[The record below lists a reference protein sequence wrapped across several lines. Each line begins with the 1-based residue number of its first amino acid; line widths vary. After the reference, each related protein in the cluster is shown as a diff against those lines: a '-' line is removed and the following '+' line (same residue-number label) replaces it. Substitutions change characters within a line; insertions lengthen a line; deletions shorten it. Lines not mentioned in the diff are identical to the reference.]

1 MTRDMTKG
9 NIVSHILLYS
19 LPMLAGN
26 LLTQLYNVA
35 DCVIVGSINGKE
47 ALAAIGAAGPVMNIL
62 LFFIIGISM
71 GSSILMSNH
80 YGAGRLDHLKEQ
92 LFTSLL
98 GSMIFTVIMG
108 IATFIFCPIFLRW
121 IKTPEQV
128 IPQAAAYLK
137 IIMSG
142 LLFSCICQILSA
154 GFRAVGNS
162 RLPFYALL
170 ISTFINIG
178 LDVLLVGL
186 FKMGVMGA
194 AAATVVSQ
202 AVSAFICIIYI
213 YWKEPVL
220 RFTRKDLKMDAALFK
235 VTLQFS
241 SVPAIQ
247 QTILYGGRILVQ
259 AVVNSLGVDAVAAF
273 NVTSIIDNYVLEP
286 GNSLAA
292 SLTVFTA
299 QNNGAGKTERIR
311 TGLFITL
318 LTGSVISILTALLV
332 YHNCGMLIRL
342 FLPQND
348 LSVAKLGCQY
358 LKVISF
364 GYILTTFC
372 NSFQGLFRGLGLL
385 KITLIATIIQ
395 IPIRI
400 AVSWLLAGTL
410 GISGVS
416 VGMIAGWI
424 FMIAYEGFM
433 IKSSRNCRK
442 HAAAYLS
449 V

>member
-9 NIVSHILLYS
+9 DIGSHILLCS

-35 DCVIVGSINGKE
+35 DCAIVGSINGKE

-80 YGAGRLDHLKEQ
+80 YGAGRLDDLKQQ
-92 LFTSLL
+92 LLTSLL
-98 GSMIFTVIMG
+98 GSMLFTIIIG
-108 IATFIFCPIFLRW
+108 IISFILCPIFLIW
-121 IKTPEQV
+121 IKTPAQV
-128 IPQAAAYLK
+128 IPQAASYLK
-137 IIMSG
+137 IIISG
-142 LLFSCICQILSA
+142 LIFSCIYQILSA
-154 GFRAVGNS
+154 GFRAMGNS

-170 ISTFINIG
+170 VSTFINIG
-178 LDVLLVGL
+178 LDFLLVGL
-186 FKMGVMGA
+186 FKMGVKGA

-202 AVSAFICIIYI
+202 AMSALICIIYLN
-213 YWKEPVL
+213 WNVPAL
-220 RFTRKDLKMDAALFK
+220 RFTWKELKMDAALFK

-259 AVVNSLGVDAVAAF
+259 SIVNALGVDAVAAF

-286 GNSLAA
+286 GNSLAT

-299 QNNGAGKTERIR
+299 QNDGAGKKERIR

-318 LTGSVISILTALLV
+318 AAGSVISILTALLV
-332 YHNCGMLIRL
+332 YQNCEVLIRL
-342 FLPQND
+342 FLPQKD
-348 LSVAKLGCQY
+348 LSVTKLGCQY

-400 AVSWLLAGTL
+400 GVSWILAGRV
-410 GISGVS
+410 GISGIS

-424 FMIAYEGFM
+424 FMIAYEGLMLKAFH
-433 IKSSRNCRK
+433 INLQPIRSD
-442 HAAAYLS
+442 
-449 V
+449 

>member
-1 MTRDMTKG
+1 MNRDMTKG

-35 DCVIVGSINGKE
+35 DCAIVGVINGKE
-47 ALAAIGAAGPVMNIL
+47 ALAAIGAAGPIMNIL

-80 YGAGRLDHLKEQ
+80 YGAGRFDQ
-92 LFTSLL
+92 LRQQLLTSLL
-98 GSMIFTVIMG
+98 GSMIFIIIIG
-108 IATFIFCPIFLRW
+108 ITTFNFCPLFLRW
-121 IKTPEQV
+121 IKTPVQV

-137 IIMSG
+137 IIMFG
-142 LLFSCICQILSA
+142 LLFSGIYQILSA

-162 RLPFYALL
+162 RLPFCALL
-170 ISTFINIG
+170 ISTIVNIG
-178 LDVLLVGL
+178 LDFLLVGL
-186 FKMGVMGA
+186 FKMGVKGA

-202 AVSAFICIIYI
+202 AVSALICIVYL
-213 YWKEPVL
+213 YRKAPVL
-220 RFTRKDLKMDAALFK
+220 HFTLKELRLDVSLFK
-235 VTLQFS
+235 ATLQFS

-259 AVVNSLGVDAVAAF
+259 TIVNALGVDAVAAF

-299 QNNGAGKTERIR
+299 QNDGAGKKDRIR

-318 LTGSVISILTALLV
+318 VTGSVISIVTALLV
-332 YHNCGMLIRL
+332 YQNSEMLINL
-342 FLPQND
+342 FLPQKD
-348 LSVAKLGCQY
+348 LSVTRIGCQY

-400 AVSWLLAGTL
+400 LVSWLLSGTL

-416 VGMIAGWI
+416 AGMIAGWF

-433 IKSSRNCRK
+433 IKSALNSSRQT
-442 HAAAYLS
+442 AAYYSL
-449 V
+449 